1 MAPPTGG
8 AIATKVDGQNLAIH
22 AALLTA
28 LTALTT
34 LPRLL
39 AWLLLAATLLLLAGL
54 LPAATLL
61 LARARVVLLLLVGV
75 LLVGVLLVRVVHY
88 YSSRVDRS
96 CPNVNARN
104 RGKLR
109 RKIGNLRLIGSDPAA
124 NSRNFARFVLLL
136 EGHTRLYARSW

>member
-22 AALLTA
+22 AAL

-88 YSSRVDRS
+88 YSSRVDR
-96 CPNVNARN
+96 
-104 RGKLR
+104 
-109 RKIGNLRLIGSDPAA
+109 
-124 NSRNFARFVLLL
+124 
-136 EGHTRLYARSW
+136 